1 MIKWSKR
8 ADEMRIV
15 IQIAARDDAKAW
27 DLLQRHSPGVA
38 LPNRTYI
45 VSDDTSRALTKA
57 GIRFTELSR
66 EGIADD
72 VGAAAGERI

>member
-1 MIKWSKR
+1 
-8 ADEMRIV
+8 MRIV
-15 IQIAARDDAKAW
+15 IQVAARDDSKAW

-45 VSDDTSRALTKA
+45 VSEAASRALIKA
-57 GIRFTELSR
+57 GIHFTELSR

-72 VGAAAGERI
+72 VGTAAGERI